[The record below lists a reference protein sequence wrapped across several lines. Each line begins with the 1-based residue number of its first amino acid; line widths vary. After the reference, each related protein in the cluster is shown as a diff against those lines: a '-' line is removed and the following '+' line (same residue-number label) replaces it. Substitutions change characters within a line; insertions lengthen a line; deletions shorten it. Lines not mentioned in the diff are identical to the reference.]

1 MADIIPPGFA
11 EVTIGIRHTAMTRE
25 ANVVYGVATLAGG
38 GDADEFAQEMQDIF
52 VGTFGQQIDSQC
64 VIANS
69 RVVIGQ
75 DGTEGVVGFASTSS
89 NGGAG
94 RDSTAPILAAR
105 IQKRTARPGRRGRGN
120 MFLPWALS
128 DTNVNE
134 TGQLAT
140 AAINALNAA
149 GSNFLSALAGAA
161 YADGMYL
168 LHSAGNTP
176 PGDPDPINALTCN
189 GTVSHQIR
197 RQR

>member
-1 MADIIPPGFA
+1 MADIIPPGYA

-25 ANVVYGVATLAGG
+25 ANVVYGVATQILPAEADDLA
-38 GDADEFAQEMQDIF
+38 QNMQDLF
-52 VGTFGQQIDSQC
+52 VATFGAQIDSQC

-69 RVVIGQ
+69 RVAVGQ
-75 DGTEGVVGFASTSS
+75 DGGEHIIGFSSTSA

-105 IQKRTARPGRRGRGN
+105 MQKRTSRPGRRGRGN

-128 DTNVNE
+128 DTNVTE

-149 GSNFLSALAGAA
+149 GATLLDALEEDAMTAG
-161 YADGMYL
+161 MVL
-168 LHSAGNTP
+168 LHSAGISA
-176 PGDPDPINALTCN
+176 PGDPDPVNALTCN
-189 GTVSHQIR
+189 GVVSHQIR
-197 RQR
+197 RQG